1 MNAGKNDPVA
11 HGSFTLERVFP
22 QKPATVFG
30 AFATAEGK
38 ARWFSGGADWKPL
51 VREMDFRVG
60 GHERAKG
67 QWANGTVTD
76 FLAHYHDIVQDRR
89 IVYSYHMLINE
100 EPISASLATLEFRAE
115 GSGTPPNSA
124 PGDGLPRDLRPL
136 AMTTANASAQ
146 PVDIL
151 VAKPAGNDEQRA
163 RQRSRMG

>member
-115 GSGTPPNSA
+115 GSGTRLVMTEQGAFYN
-124 PGDGLPRDLRPL
+124 GYVDGGSRERGTKQLLEQV
-136 AMTTANASAQ
+136 AAS
-146 PVDIL
+146 L
-151 VAKPAGNDEQRA
+151 EG
-163 RQRSRMG
+163 